1 MLPLHLGDV
10 MTPEELEAISLI
22 RILVGDVPAS
32 IFYPVLTD
40 EEILQILNLEN
51 GNTLRAARRVAIS
64 IAFVM
69 ATTPYR
75 ERTSD
80 IEVWNN
86 ASIEY
91 RKVLEAFI
99 KETGQTNLPPHLKPY
114 AAGISIADVNAA
126 NNNPDRNR
134 SPLSQISP
142 CIAWWTRVN
151 KYPSDL
157 IDYIRN

>member
-1 MLPLHLGDV
+1 MYTEEDIYIVRLLIGD
-10 MTPEELEAISLI
+10 TPQS
-22 RILVGDVPAS
+22 V
-32 IFYPVLTD
+32 FYPLLEDSDIVALLT
-40 EEILQILNLEN
+40 LEG
-51 GNTLRAARRVAIS
+51 GNVLRAARRAAITA
-64 IAFVM
+64 AFLM
-69 ATTPYR
+69 STQNYR
-75 ERTSD
+75 ERCSD

-114 AAGISIADVNAA
+114 AAGISVADVNAA

>member
-1 MLPLHLGDV
+1 MYTEEDIYIVRLLIGD
-10 MTPEELEAISLI
+10 TPQS
-22 RILVGDVPAS
+22 V
-32 IFYPVLTD
+32 FYPLLEDADIVALLTLEDGNVLRTAR
-40 EEILQILNLEN
+40 
-51 GNTLRAARRVAIS
+51 RAAITA
-64 IAFVM
+64 AFLM
-69 ATTPYR
+69 STQNYR
-75 ERTSD
+75 ERCSD

>member
-1 MLPLHLGDV
+1 

-22 RILVGDVPAS
+22 RILVGDVPS
-32 IFYPVLTD
+32 SLFYPVLTD
-40 EEILQILNLEN
+40 EEILKILNLEN
-51 GNTLRAARRVAIS
+51 GNVLRAARRVAIS
-64 IAFVM
+64 IAF
-69 ATTPYR
+69 ALTSFPYR
-75 ERTSD
+75 ERTDSID
-80 IEVWNN
+80 VWNN

-99 KETGQTNLPPHLKPY
+99 KESGEVNLPHNLKPY
-114 AAGISIADVNAA
+114 AAGISVADVNAA

-151 KYPSDL
+151 KYPQDL
-157 IDYIRN
+157 IEYIRN

>member
-1 MLPLHLGDV
+1 MYTEEDIYMVRLLIGDIPQSV
-10 MTPEELEAISLI
+10 
-22 RILVGDVPAS
+22 
-32 IFYPVLTD
+32 FYPLLQDDDIVALLT
-40 EEILQILNLEN
+40 LEN
-51 GNTLRAARRVAIS
+51 GNILRAARRAAITA
-64 IAFVM
+64 AFLM
-69 ATTPYR
+69 STQNYR
-75 ERTSD
+75 ERCSD

-99 KETGQTNLPPHLKPY
+99 KESGEVNLPHNLKPY
-114 AAGISIADVNAA
+114 AAGISVADVNAA

-151 KYPSDL
+151 RYPEDL
-157 IDYIRN
+157 IEYIRN